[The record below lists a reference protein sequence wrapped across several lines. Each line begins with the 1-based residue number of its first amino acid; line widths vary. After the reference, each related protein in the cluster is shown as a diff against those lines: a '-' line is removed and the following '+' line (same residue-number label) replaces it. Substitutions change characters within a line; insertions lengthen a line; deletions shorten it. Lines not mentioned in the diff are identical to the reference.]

1 MINLAVFNPHSNS
14 YPITK
19 QFTYVCYMYDRSIVF
34 VSFRHKLHRQLR
46 TNSSCRC
53 IYSAHYRHYHR
64 CKRYNKFF
72 HSLFVKITLNLLLGS
87 STSVDSYDPTFGAW
101 NVLNCRTG
109 GNFVLLPLSQPNAH
123 GLIVAVD
130 IYPRSGG
137 SYPQTIFAIRNSA
150 NSAISFTVEFGSNMY
165 VYAYQVDNGG
175 YWNLRFSSLTALTN
189 GNISPSCCKIN
200 TELQQSINRCMES
213 VYY

>member
-1 MINLAVFNPHSNS
+1 MQYVRVYADYIPYNEDMMINLAVFNPHSNS

-19 QFTYVCYMYDRSIVF
+19 QFTDLFDMYDRSIVF

-53 IYSAHYRHYHR
+53 I
-64 CKRYNKFF
+64 YNKFF

-130 IYPRSGG
+130 IYPYSGV
-137 SYPQTIFAIRNSA
+137 SSAQTIFAIRNSA
-150 NSAISFTVEFGSNMY
+150 NSLMSFTVEIKSDRY
-165 VYAYQVDNGG
+165 VYAFQVNNGG
-175 YWNLRFSSLTALTN
+175 SWIQRFVSPRALTN
-189 GNISPSCCKIN
+189 SNISPSYCKTD
-200 TELQQSINRCMES
+200 TEPQQSINR
-213 VYY
+213 